1 MVTWEPVPNAENFP
15 GCLGCGHLR
24 RGRRAHCAPY
34 PDGIPLAIAS
44 GQVDHMVPRPGQ
56 IGEKVFEPID
66 VEVWQATG
74 ERRPASQ
81 PARTR

>member
-1 MVTWEPVPNAENFP
+1 
-15 GCLGCGHLR
+15 
-24 RGRRAHCAPY
+24 
-34 PDGIPLAIAS
+34 
-44 GQVDHMVPRPGQ
+44 MVPRPGQ